1 MSSRSQYTQIFSVAP
16 SNRGL
21 IGALIGKGGAKIRE
35 TTSTSGCQNIHYDR
49 SQSQF
54 VIEGSPSAVARAINV
69 LGEQMAYQAA
79 RQEDRSY
86 AEPTQ
91 KTFHVRFQNTKE
103 SAPAPSRRT
112 NMYAALKGSDGRNI
126 ETIKKEQST
135 AARHRVEEDEV
146 IEQAWA
152 PKHEPEK
159 MGYDEW
165 AAKAAAERTALADML
180 AKTKSSGEN
189 ATGIKRKRGVELAK
203 VKGATHQKK
212 PRLED
217 QTMWPELAKQTPRKT
232 KTKTKNSGRKPVQI
246 IISETGPSQFVRDS
260 RSRHRDACAKASK
273 VWTARQKT
281 RSETPDKDPEE
292 QAQRRAE
299 QEEYLTKR
307 DAYLKAHPD
316 AVAPKRIQIESWA
329 DRIGL
334 QSNLTEQDISNIDEF
349 FAQQHTAGSVSMVPY
364 MSESA

>member
-126 ETIKKEQST
+126 E
-135 AARHRVEEDEV
+135 
-146 IEQAWA
+146 QAWA

-165 AAKAAAERTALADML
+165 AAKAATERTALADML

-273 VWTARQKT
+273 VWAASQKT

-299 QEEYLTKR
+299 QEEYMTKR